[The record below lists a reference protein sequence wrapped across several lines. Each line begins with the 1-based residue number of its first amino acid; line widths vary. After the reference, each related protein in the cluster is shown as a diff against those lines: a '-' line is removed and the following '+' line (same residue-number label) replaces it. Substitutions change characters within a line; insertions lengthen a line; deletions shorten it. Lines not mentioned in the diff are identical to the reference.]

1 MQPATGTP
9 SSRVAAPAPLFQP
22 FGKAADEG
30 APPQL
35 VLGAAEGR
43 GLEIR
48 ARLLGDLA
56 FPASLSYEMTFENRT
71 PSPLDGFMVQFNQNW
86 AGLAPRE
93 VALPVALP
101 PGGRATY
108 ALPLAAAPGRAAGPP
123 GQLQVAVRNN
133 QQLDE
138 ASGRPRVF
146 YYVHGGILAP

>member
-1 MQPATGTP
+1 MA
-9 SSRVAAPAPLFQP
+9 
-22 FGKAADEG
+22 
-30 APPQL
+30 
-35 VLGAAEGR
+35 AAEGR

-56 FPASLSYEMTFENRT
+56 FAAGLSYEMTFENRT
-71 PSPLDGFMVQFNQNW
+71 PAPLDGFMVQFNQNW

-93 VALPVALP
+93 VALPVAVP

-108 ALPLAAAPGRAAGPP
+108 ALPLAATSGRAAGPP

-146 YYVHGGILAP
+146 YYVHHVLLA